1 MKKKFEFRSNSTTF
15 IKAFI
20 AIILISLH
28 RSVSM
33 NTKMIALIAYLIEM
47 LLINNYMISIKSL
60 YNIIIIII
68 LSNFV
73 WKEVFTDVLMGV
85 YIVIIVICIIII
97 TIWDILYNHD
107 EYLWLYK
114 QKMCSRKRTC
124 LFCNIH
130 KMCYNIYLERRHKY
144 FK

>member
-1 MKKKFEFRSNSTTF
+1 MKKKFEFRSNLTTL

-20 AIILISLH
+20 VIILISLH

-33 NTKMIALIAYLIEM
+33 NTKMIAFIAYLIEIFI
-47 LLINNYMISIKSL
+47 INNYTISIKSL

-68 LSNFV
+68 LSNLV

-85 YIVIIVICIIII
+85 FIVIIVICIIII

-107 EYLWLYK
+107 EYL
-114 QKMCSRKRTC
+114 
-124 LFCNIH
+124 
-130 KMCYNIYLERRHKY
+130 
-144 FK
+144 

>member
-1 MKKKFEFRSNSTTF
+1 MKKKFEFRSNLATF
-15 IKAFI
+15 IKSVTI
-20 AIILISLH
+20 IILISLH

-33 NTKMIALIAYLIEM
+33 NTKMIAFVAYLIEI

-60 YNIIIIII
+60 YNSIII
-68 LSNFV
+68 LLLSIII

-85 YIVIIVICIIII
+85 YIVTIVICIIII
-97 TIWDILYNHD
+97 TIWDISYNHD

-124 LFCNIH
+124 LFLQ
-130 KMCYNIYLERRHKY
+130 YT
-144 FK
+144 

>member
-1 MKKKFEFRSNSTTF
+1 MKKKFEFRSNLTTF
-15 IKAFI
+15 IKAFVT
-20 AIILISLH
+20 IILISLH

-33 NTKMIALIAYLIEM
+33 NTKMIAFIAYLIEM

-68 LSNFV
+68 LSNLV

-114 QKMCSRKRTC
+114 QKTCSRKRTC
-124 LFCNIH
+124 LFLQ
-130 KMCYNIYLERRHKY
+130 YT
-144 FK
+144 

>member
-1 MKKKFEFRSNSTTF
+1 MKKKLEFRSNSTTF

-33 NTKMIALIAYLIEM
+33 NTKMIALIAYIIEILI
-47 LLINNYMISIKSL
+47 INNYMISIKSL

-68 LSNFV
+68 LSNLV

-97 TIWDILYNHD
+97 TIWDISYNHD

-124 LFCNIH
+124 LFLQ
-130 KMCYNIYLERRHKY
+130 YT
-144 FK
+144 

>member
-1 MKKKFEFRSNSTTF
+1 MKKKYEFRSNLVTF

-33 NTKMIALIAYLIEM
+33 NTKMIAFIAYLIEM

-68 LSNFV
+68 LSNLV

-107 EYLWLYK
+107 EYL
-114 QKMCSRKRTC
+114 
-124 LFCNIH
+124 
-130 KMCYNIYLERRHKY
+130 
-144 FK
+144 